1 MKIVDEPIFTES
13 AQLAEEL
20 YKIIDLP
27 LFDSSAR
34 TVTSNTACSM
44 ALEHWD
50 AARRLLESGLLPS
63 GVVVHRAQF
72 EALVRSVWLLYV
84 ASDENIEK
92 ISTTLTLENEQTA
105 KNMPQIAD
113 MMSAINKKAPTQ
125 AFDAL
130 NRFKEN
136 SWKALNSYVH
146 AGIHPIRRHAEGYP
160 AKLIADVTRNANGLA
175 IISAMQAVVLSGL
188 QPLQKQVLE
197 LAAQHPNC
205 MPPPL

>member
-1 MKIVDEPIFTES
+1 MDDPILTES
-13 AQLAEEL
+13 EQLAVEL
-20 YKIIDLP
+20 YKVIDLP
-27 LFDSSAR
+27 LCDSSAR
-34 TVTSNTACSM
+34 TVTSDIACSM

-72 EALVRSVWLLYV
+72 EALVRSVWLLYA

-92 ISTTLTLENEQTA
+92 LSTTLTLENEQAA

-113 MMSAINKKAPTQ
+113 MMSAINNKAPPQ

-130 NRFKEN
+130 KRFKEN

-160 AKLIADVTRNANGLA
+160 TKLIADVTRNANGLA

-188 QPLQKQVLE
+188 QPLQKQVIE
-197 LAAQHPNC
+197 LAAMHPNC
-205 MPPPL
+205 MQPPL